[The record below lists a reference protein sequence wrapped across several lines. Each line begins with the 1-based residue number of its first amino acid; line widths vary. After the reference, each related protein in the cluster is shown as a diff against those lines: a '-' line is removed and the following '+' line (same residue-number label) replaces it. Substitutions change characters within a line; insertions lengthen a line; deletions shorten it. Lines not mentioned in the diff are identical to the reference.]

1 MAENYTVNYQIN
13 VNSDPALESIRK
25 FQEATAQMEA
35 LTRRFDAIAKGVGKV
50 NSALASLNKG
60 RVEIRLETSSAEAG
74 LRRVLSLLTQIQSAT
89 KATMSNG
96 KIQVG
101 RNTTTIGGVS
111 SLNTRS
117 AATDLTNLVKKI
129 KSTQT
134 SIDNINKRYIH
145 PKANTNTAIKSLD
158 ALIRKIKEVKS
169 QSNITITTSA
179 SGGSKT
185 INTSRPQKRLVR
197 SANNAA
203 GHSTYLYPSTR
214 QVLGPTYANTGISV
228 AGEMIKGIG
237 VSYGLS
243 SLFSGVTNVFKDAS
257 DYNNIVQTTRNILS
271 THDHGVGFDAR
282 FNEMN
287 ALMRQ
292 VGVETKYTAPQVAEA
307 GKFLAM
313 AGMNVD
319 QIKQSIR
326 PITDIALIGDTGLGE
341 TADLITNIMTAYEIP
356 ANRMN
361 NAADVLTMTFTKAN
375 TTLIELAE
383 SFKYAGALAHQAG
396 LSFETSS
403 ALFGV
408 LGDAGIKGSHAGTT
422 LRMMINNILNPT
434 KKQAAAW
441 EAVGISPKDKYG
453 NLRNFVDIL
462 SELHEVSKKM
472 SNGDF
477 TTLVGQ
483 MFRITAAPGALA
495 LISHADKL
503 KDVVDKNY
511 SSMGISSTLAGEKK
525 NTIQG
530 LWYQM
535 SSAFTETG
543 MQGFEQMQG
552 AIKDFLQRMIQLMKS
567 PEFAT
572 ALRDMLDI
580 FVKIAES
587 IVGAFKNIIRVWNLL
602 PQWTKDG
609 LVGFVKLQMH
619 LGIMSSAL
627 QSIMSTFIII
637 RGILYGS
644 WLVGIGKSVS
654 ILGKAVQYVAQLYA
668 FSRFAGLSRAASV
681 GQAIGRGIFGS
692 TGLLRGGA
700 GVANAA
706 SIAATGSAVGGTT
719 LVGMIGSLGSFLFTN
734 PIGWGVMAAGA
745 IGFIGHEIYKTYKI
759 TNEARKANEAW
770 GASYRQLGLDKLK
783 LSDPDALMIGNMRA
797 FNNELLTHNERL
809 EQSAEL
815 WHRYWVE
822 KNAPQSHPDDK
833 TKYIDTA
840 EGATWQKNLKA
851 ADAWFNVHDAFMPI
865 VKDLGGKFSTQRIV
879 FADGTSHLS
888 HYLMLNGRSIPIASN
903 GKLNENAAVQ
913 LSLANLGADPNNSQ
927 RMSLEKYLIGAF
939 TSAHSYQDYAN
950 LLASARKNYL
960 PSTFNPKWNNISNE
974 TAEDMTWADIQSSQA
989 YVLALR
995 QNMEQ
1000 VFKSWSHFAQIL
1012 SDADKGKDITPMRIQ
1027 EALQDRFG
1035 ILFDTEKGLFGTNS
1049 WLAHVQ
1055 DIVNHPTK
1063 YKFDSV
1069 KEATGYITDTFEKLI
1084 SWYNLLDAR
1093 YKPLFAAFLN
1103 RSPYSSSL
1111 PEGYSLPEGGID
1123 GGKKLGDK
1131 MTIDGTSYTWSQL
1144 GPELIPSW
1152 RDKDGRIYAPKD
1164 GKNTFKWTPNNN
1176 SNNLPD
1182 ALHNGTDQSQYKS
1195 HYDKTSAVPKQVIVR
1210 IENLMRVDNQT
1221 IDMTDDR
1228 QVAAIQSIKQ
1238 ELATALLDV
1247 VQDFNANMI

>member
-25 FQEATAQMEA
+25 FQEATAEMET
-35 LTRRFDAIAKGVGKV
+35 LVRRFDAIAKGIGRV

-60 RVEIRLETSSAEAG
+60 KVEIRLETSKAEEG
-74 LRRVLSLLTQIQSAT
+74 LGRVLSLLTQIKSTA
-89 KATMSNG
+89 KATLSNG
-96 KIQVG
+96 KIQIG
-101 RNTTTIGGVS
+101 RNTTTVGGAS
-111 SLNTRS
+111 SLKTS
-117 AATDLTNLVKKI
+117 GATTDLTNLVKQI
-129 KSTQT
+129 KSTHT

-185 INTSRPQKRLVR
+185 INTSRPQRRLVR
-197 SANNAA
+197 SVNNKA
-203 GHSTYLYPSTR
+203 GLYPSTR
-214 QVLGPTYANTGISV
+214 QVLGPTYANSGINV
-228 AGEMIKGIG
+228 VGEMVKGIG

-243 SLFSGVTNVFKDAS
+243 TLFSGITNVFKDAS

-287 ALMRQ
+287 TLMRQ

-319 QIKQSIR
+319 QIKQAIR
-326 PITDIALIGDTGLGE
+326 PITDIALIGDTSLGE

-408 LGDAGIKGSHAGTT
+408 LGDAGIKGSHAGTV
-422 LRMMINNILNPT
+422 LRMMINNISNPT

-441 EAVGISPKDKYG
+441 EAVGINPKDKSG
-453 NLRNFVDIL
+453 NIRNFVDIL
-462 SELHEVSKKM
+462 SELHEASKKM

-495 LISHADKL
+495 LISHSDKL
-503 KDVVDKNY
+503 KEVVDKNY
-511 SSMGISSTLAGEKK
+511 SSMGISSILANEKK

-530 LWYQM
+530 LWYQI

-552 AIKDFLQRMIQLMKS
+552 VIKDFLQRMTQLMKS
-567 PEFAT
+567 PDFAV
-572 ALRDMLDI
+572 ALKDMLDI
-580 FVKIAES
+580 FVNISQTIVDNFTIAIKI
-587 IVGAFKNIIRVWNLL
+587 WNFL
-602 PQWTKDG
+602 PKWAKDG
-609 LVGFVKLQMH
+609 LVGFIKLQMYA
-619 LGIMSSAL
+619 GILASTVK
-627 QSIMSTFIII
+627 SIKSTFIVIKGFLWG
-637 RGILYGS
+637 RWFTELNSGA
-644 WLVGIGKSVS
+644 SV
-654 ILGKAVQYVAQLYA
+654 LGRTVQYIKQLYA
-668 FSRFAGLSRAASV
+668 FSRFAGLNRAASV

-706 SIAATGSAVGGTT
+706 SVAATGSAVGGTT
-719 LVGMIGSLGSFLFTN
+719 LVGLISSLGSFLFTN
-734 PIGWGVMAAGA
+734 PIGWGLMAIGA
-745 IGFIGHEIYKTYKI
+745 ITGISYEIHKTYEA
-759 TNEARKANEAW
+759 TNAARLANEAW
-770 GASYRQLGLDKLK
+770 SKSYRQLGLDKLK

-797 FNNELLTHNERL
+797 FNNELLTHNERIQ
-809 EQSAEL
+809 QSAEL

-822 KNAPQSHPDDK
+822 KNAPQSHPDNK

-840 EGATWQKNLKA
+840 EGAIWQDNLKY
-851 ADAWFNVHDAFMPI
+851 ADAWFNVHDTFMPI

-913 LSLANLGADPNNSQ
+913 LSLAKLGADQNNSQ

-960 PSTFNPKWNNISNE
+960 PTTFNPKWNNISSE
-974 TAEDMTWADIQSSQA
+974 TAEYMTWADIQSSQA

-1084 SWYNLLDAR
+1084 SWYNLLDAK

-1103 RSPYSSSL
+1103 RSSYSSSL

-1152 RDKDGRIYAPKD
+1152 RDKDGRIYTPKD
-1164 GKNTFKWTPNNN
+1164 GKNTFKWTPNDN
-1176 SNNLPD
+1176 NNLPA
-1182 ALHNGTDQSQYKS
+1182 ALHNGTDQSQYQS

-1221 IDMTDDR
+1221 IDMTDDK